1 MARANR
7 GVRQHGWAQRR
18 RWRKLYLGINAD
30 TGEVVAQRLTEAGT
44 DDASQVKPLL
54 RQVPQGVARCDV

>member
-1 MARANR
+1 MAGLSVGDGASYI
-7 GVRQHGWAQRR
+7 WAS
-18 RWRKLYLGINAD
+18 NAD